1 MSENLLGILDS
12 MGRER
17 GIDREILIEAVE
29 AAILSASKKAF
40 KSMPEARVSI
50 DRTTGKI
57 GVFSSKKVVDRVT
70 HPSEEIGLTEV
81 RQINP
86 DLKMG
91 DECEVEVTP
100 RDFGRIAAQTARQV
114 IIQKIREAER
124 DNIYREYEEKQG
136 EITTGAVE
144 RFEHGDVIIDLGNT
158 EALLPQRE
166 RCPGE
171 NFRQG
176 DRITAYILEVRKASR
191 GPQIILSRTHPG
203 LVRKLFELEV
213 PEIHQG
219 AVEIKSVA
227 REPGERSKVAVS
239 TSMENVDSVGTCVG
253 VRGTRIKSI
262 MRELRG
268 ERIDIVRWD
277 EDPVTFITNALSPA
291 KIMDIKIN
299 SAERQSDI
307 LVSDE
312 QLSLAIGKKGQNVR
326 LAAKLTGWRINIR
339 GQSEAQVEKEK
350 TVLSLTKLPGVG
362 RGLAEA
368 LSQAGFHDLKQLA
381 GAEIKKLTEAP
392 GIGKKKAEKIIV
404 AAKEIL
410 K

>member
-1 MSENLLGILDS
+1 MSGDLLAILDS
-12 MGRER
+12 MGKER
-17 GIDREILIEAVE
+17 GIDREVLIEAVE

-40 KSMPEARVSI
+40 ESMPKARVSI
-50 DRTTGKI
+50 DRTTGRI
-57 GVFSSKKVVDRVT
+57 GVFSNKEVVAKVT
-70 HPSEEIGLTEV
+70 HPSREIGLTEAKE
-81 RQINP
+81 INP
-86 DLKMG
+86 DLKIG
-91 DECEVEVTP
+91 ETIEVEVTH

-124 DNIYREYEEKQG
+124 DNIYREYETRQG
-136 EITTGAVE
+136 EITNGAVE
-144 RFEHGDVIIDLGNT
+144 RFEHGNVIIDLGNT

-191 GPQIILSRTHPG
+191 GPQIILSRTHPV

-219 AVEIKSVA
+219 AVEIKSIA

-239 TSMENVDSVGTCVG
+239 ASMKNVDSVGACVG

-268 ERIDIVRWD
+268 EKIDIVRWD
-277 EDPVTFITNALSPA
+277 EDLATFITNALSPA
-291 KIMDIKIN
+291 QIMDIKIN
-299 SAERQSDI
+299 EKEKESHIIA
-307 LVSDE
+307 SDE

-326 LAAKLTGWRINIR
+326 LAAKLTGWKINIR
-339 GQSEAQVEKEK
+339 GQSEAVRERKEAF
-350 TVLSLTKLPGVG
+350 LNLTKLPGVG

-368 LSQAGFHDLKQLA
+368 LSQAGFHSLKELA
-381 GAEIKKLTEAP
+381 GAGIKKLTEVP
-392 GIGKKKAEKIIV
+392 GIGKKKAEKIQA
-404 AAKEIL
+404 AAKESL